1 MFTQYN
7 KWKQTI
13 QCFGGN
19 WEEGESGYCSDLW
32 EERIGIADWNVLNV
46 LVWRKE
52 DVGVLWKCLCTFSV
66 QGTDKCKWKT
76 LPATGH
82 AMTVSIK
89 GIEEGQR
96 EEVIN
101 GKSKRSVKNLSWS
114 KDLLH
119 FIPTSPAGQSWSLW
133 KWTTGNEG
141 VEPSPQDIKTYS
153 SNINAWWRP
162 QGELDEEAT
171 AQLEQPHDCAK
182 WRTSEKF
189 SFFKSLVLY
198 QQLGEVVMGL
208 CR

>member
-1 MFTQYN
+1 
-7 KWKQTI
+7 
-13 QCFGGN
+13 
-19 WEEGESGYCSDLW
+19 
-32 EERIGIADWNVLNV
+32 
-46 LVWRKE
+46 
-52 DVGVLWKCLCTFSV
+52 
-66 QGTDKCKWKT
+66 
-76 LPATGH
+76 
-82 AMTVSIK
+82 MTVSIK

-119 FIPTSPAGQSWSLW
+119 FIPTSPAGQSWRLW

-141 VEPSPQDIKTYS
+141 VKPSPQDIKTYS

-189 SFFKSLVLY
+189 TFLQFF
-198 QQLGEVVMGL
+198 
-208 CR
+208 

>member
-1 MFTQYN
+1 MYNPVLFYPLNSLLNSRLKSLLVNHTAEIIHKISSVQHSKENQLMFTQYN

-13 QCFGGN
+13 QCFGGD

-32 EERIGIADWNVLNV
+32 EERIGIADWNALNV
-46 LVWRKE
+46 SVWRKE

-119 FIPTSPAGQSWSLW
+119 FIPTSIRRPIVKSLEV
-133 KWTTGNEG
+133 NH
-141 VEPSPQDIKTYS
+141 
-153 SNINAWWRP
+153 R
-162 QGELDEEAT
+162 
-171 AQLEQPHDCAK
+171 K
-182 WRTSEKF
+182 WRSWTIPTG
-189 SFFKSLVLY
+189 Y
-198 QQLGEVVMGL
+198 
-208 CR
+208 